1 MFKKIISTIATT
13 ILASGV
19 SLGLI
24 ANKEPANTA
33 NISSQLSDEIT
44 WNFNSSK
51 NDEVLSLETNGADF
65 FKSVK
70 RTYRIYNI
78 NFGANNPRDFI
89 FKNQTYATNNS
100 YMMQWGSWSYSYG
113 NQLFNNSA
121 RSSGITKE
129 LKVTNASQV
138 ERSVQTLM
146 YHEEKSFAAGAVT
159 QLFDGFTYY
168 YENGSYYVQWLV
180 IFHAEGYWTSS
191 NVFTG
196 LSLGS
201 ALTFTRI

>member
-1 MFKKIISTIATT
+1 MYKKIISTIAIT
-13 ILASGV
+13 ILASGIG
-19 SLGLI
+19 LGVVG
-24 ANKEPANTA
+24 NKESANPN
-33 NISSQLSDEIT
+33 NINMQLSNEIT

-51 NDEVLSLETNGADF
+51 TDEMLSLETNGADF

-89 FKNQTYATNNS
+89 FKNQTYATNNN
-100 YMMQWGSWSYSYG
+100 YKMQWGSWSYSYG

-121 RSSGITKE
+121 RSGGITKE

-138 ERSVQTLM
+138 EQNVGTIM
-146 YHEEKSFAAGAVT
+146 YHEEKSFAAGAIT

-191 NVFTG
+191 NVFTSV
-196 LSLGS
+196 SLGS
-201 ALTFTRI
+201 TLIFTRI